1 MLNSKILQF
10 HQVQIMM
17 NYKTLFR
24 LITKLKMKTTKKNSK
39 TFLRKINKLK
49 RIKIPRHKTFGVH

>member
-1 MLNSKILQF
+1 MLNFKILQF

-17 NYKTLFR
+17 NYKTLFK

-39 TFLRKINKLK
+39 TFLRISTCKPIFECFKL
-49 RIKIPRHKTFGVH
+49 IHFL

>member
-1 MLNSKILQF
+1 MLNFKILQF

-17 NYKTLFR
+17 NYKTLFK

-39 TFLRKINKLK
+39 TFLRKIN
-49 RIKIPRHKTFGVH
+49 